1 MEQVRLADI
10 TVRTFGWIQNPGD
23 FNKLK
28 KVVQVFDHTSNTHEK
43 LKNVI
48 IPSLIEERDGRDRF
62 IQELS
67 KIPLKL
73 KYADLVGTGFKPR
86 NSARCNG
93 IIQAIVEGQGGK
105 KFVDNWSAD
114 GYIRWAHALGFIDY
128 EYATDTFFITQ
139 LGFDY
144 SRAENDSQGEK
155 DILIKAILSYPPAVR
170 VLDLL
175 SNGDHLTKYDIG
187 RMLGFSGEA
196 GFTSLPQNILINA
209 LAICDNNEEC
219 NRMKSDW
226 DGSSDKYARMI
237 GSWLSKLG
245 LVSKIS
251 KNFNVIVDGVTKTV
265 SIAHAFK
272 ITPEGLKQL
281 RRARGVNKAQRI
293 TKRVYWEMFA
303 TKKMDR
309 VYVRTRR
316 AYILKALEKSSGL
329 ITLDK
334 IKEILTTKGL
344 DENIETIKD
353 DIKGLINIGLNIEE
367 SSRGYSLKDTI
378 NDFTIPVI
386 EHEQTIKS
394 SIEELKSE
402 LRTQLNVISHDYLQ
416 LLDISQ
422 DSQQNRLFEMKV
434 MDLFINEFGYNGSHL
449 GGSRKPDGILYT
461 EGLSKD
467 YGIIVDTKAY
477 KDGYNLPIAQAD
489 EMERYI
495 RENIDRNEVVN
506 QNRWWE
512 VFPSKINDYK
522 FLFVSAYF
530 KGNFK
535 EQLERISINTGILGG
550 AISVEHLLLGAE
562 YFKRGILSLEDVRD
576 KFCNTEI
583 EF

>member
-265 SIAHAFK
+265 SIA
-272 ITPEGLKQL
+272 Q
-281 RRARGVNKAQRI
+281 
-293 TKRVYWEMFA
+293 
-303 TKKMDR
+303 
-309 VYVRTRR
+309 
-316 AYILKALEKSSGL
+316 
-329 ITLDK
+329 
-334 IKEILTTKGL
+334 
-344 DENIETIKD
+344 
-353 DIKGLINIGLNIEE
+353 
-367 SSRGYSLKDTI
+367 
-378 NDFTIPVI
+378 
-386 EHEQTIKS
+386 IKS
-394 SIEELKSE
+394 I
-402 LRTQLNVISHDYLQ
+402 
-416 LLDISQ
+416 
-422 DSQQNRLFEMKV
+422 
-434 MDLFINEFGYNGSHL
+434 
-449 GGSRKPDGILYT
+449 
-461 EGLSKD
+461 
-467 YGIIVDTKAY
+467 
-477 KDGYNLPIAQAD
+477 
-489 EMERYI
+489 
-495 RENIDRNEVVN
+495 
-506 QNRWWE
+506 
-512 VFPSKINDYK
+512 
-522 FLFVSAYF
+522 
-530 KGNFK
+530 
-535 EQLERISINTGILGG
+535 
-550 AISVEHLLLGAE
+550 
-562 YFKRGILSLEDVRD
+562 
-576 KFCNTEI
+576 
-583 EF
+583 